1 MFSQTLST
9 PCGLLVVNATDAGL
23 YQIDFTDTP
32 AAGQPNAHTQAAVAQ
47 LTEYFAGERQ
57 HFSLPL
63 TATGTTFQHQ
73 VWQALQDIAYG
84 QTVSY
89 GDIARRIN
97 NPKAVRAVGMA
108 NGRNPLAIVVPC
120 HRVIG
125 SNKTLTGYAGGLE
138 RKAFLLNH
146 EGAVW

>member
-1 MFSQTLST
+1 MFSQSLST
-9 PCGLLVVNATDAGL
+9 PCGPLVVKATQDGL
-23 YQIDFTDTP
+23 YQIDFSDNP
-32 AAGQPNAHTQAAVAQ
+32 AKDAPNTHTRAAVAQ

-57 HFSLPL
+57 HFSLTL
-63 TATGTTFQHQ
+63 AASGTAFQHQ

-97 NPKAVRAVGMA
+97 NPNAVRAVGMA

-138 RKAFLLNH
+138 RKAFLLKL
-146 EGAVW
+146 EGAMS

>member
-1 MFSQTLST
+1 MFSQSLST
-9 PCGLLVVNATDAGL
+9 PCGSLVVKATQDGL
-23 YQIDFTDTP
+23 YQIDFSDNP
-32 AAGQPNAHTQAAVAQ
+32 AQDAPNAHTRAAVAQ
-47 LTEYFAGERQ
+47 LTEYFAGDRQ
-57 HFSLPL
+57 HFSLTL
-63 TATGTTFQHQ
+63 AASGTAFQHQ

-138 RKAFLLNH
+138 RKAFLLEL
-146 EGAVW
+146 EGAMP

>member
-1 MFSQTLST
+1 MFSQSLST
-9 PCGLLVVNATDAGL
+9 PCGPLVVKAAQDGL
-23 YQIDFTDTP
+23 YQIDFSDNP
-32 AAGQPNAHTQAAVAQ
+32 AKDAPNTHTRAAVAQ

-57 HFSLPL
+57 HFSLTL
-63 TATGTTFQHQ
+63 AASGTAFQHQ

-138 RKAFLLNH
+138 RKAFLLKL
-146 EGAVW
+146 EGAMS

>member
-1 MFSQTLST
+1 MYSQCLPT
-9 PCGLLVVNATDAGL
+9 PCGTIVVKASGEGLHCVAFTTQPVETNAN
-23 YQIDFTDTP
+23 Q
-32 AAGQPNAHTQAAVAQ
+32 HTREAVRQ
-47 LTEYFAGERQ
+47 LGEYFAGTRQ
-57 HFSLPL
+57 QFSLTL
-63 TATGTTFQHQ
+63 AAAGTPFQQQ
-73 VWQALQDIAYG
+73 VWQALQNIAYG

-89 GDIARRIN
+89 GDIARHID

-138 RKAFLLNH
+138 RKAFLLKL
-146 EGAVW
+146 EGAL